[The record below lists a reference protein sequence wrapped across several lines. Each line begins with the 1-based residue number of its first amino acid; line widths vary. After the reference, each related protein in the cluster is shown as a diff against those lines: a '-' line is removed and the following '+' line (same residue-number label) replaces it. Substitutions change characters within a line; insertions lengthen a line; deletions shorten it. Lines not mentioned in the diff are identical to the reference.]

1 MSNLDF
7 SGLSALFIN
16 CTLKKSP
23 DKSHTQAL
31 MDLSIGIMRR
41 EGVAVDSFRFIDH
54 DVAIGIK
61 PDMTEHGWETDE
73 WPDLYKQILK
83 ADILV
88 IGSPIWLG
96 ERSSIA
102 TQLIERL
109 YSNSAD
115 INEKGQ
121 SNYYG
126 RVGGCVITGNEDG
139 VKHVSMGLLYGLQH
153 IGYTIPPQADCG
165 WLGEIW
171 PGPSYAD
178 EGTQSGDNDFTNKNT
193 TFMTY
198 NLLHLAKILKEAKAY
213 PNYGND
219 RNAWKNGER
228 WEFQKR

>member
-153 IGYTIPPQADCG
+153 IGYTIPPQAIAAG
-165 WLGEIW
+165 SVRW
-171 PGPSYAD
+171 
-178 EGTQSGDNDFTNKNT
+178 
-193 TFMTY
+193 
-198 NLLHLAKILKEAKAY
+198 AKLC
-213 PNYGND
+213 
-219 RNAWKNGER
+219 R
-228 WEFQKR
+228 